1 MSSVSIDVDPDTFLV
16 FRSDFCSATSVRIF
30 VRNVSNDKAA
40 IFKVNL
46 LLNLFARYMVY
57 KILLCIQ
64 KGYIISSIFIQIKAT
79 CPHRYVVKPHR
90 GEIPASSNMEI
101 DVTLLPFNF
110 KETEKYN
117 DKFLLQVR
125 CIMQKIV
132 LDLLIILNPIP

>member
-46 LLNLFARYMVY
+46 LPNLVARYMVY
-57 KILLCIQ
+57 NLCMQ
-64 KGYIISSIFIQIKAT
+64 KGYRIYPIFIQIKAT

-125 CIMQKIV
+125 CILQNIV
-132 LDLLIILNPIP
+132 LDLLIIP

>member
-57 KILLCIQ
+57 KIFMQ
-64 KGYIISSIFIQIKAT
+64 KGYRIYPIFIQIKAT

-125 CIMQKIV
+125 CILQNIV
-132 LDLLIILNPIP
+132 LDLLYILNHII

>member
-57 KILLCIQ
+57 KIF
-64 KGYIISSIFIQIKAT
+64 ISAFK
-79 CPHRYVVKPHR
+79 R
-90 GEIPASSNMEI
+90 
-101 DVTLLPFNF
+101 VTEFLPF
-110 KETEKYN
+110 
-117 DKFLLQVR
+117 LSR
-125 CIMQKIV
+125 
-132 LDLLIILNPIP
+132 

>member
-57 KILLCIQ
+57 KIFMQ
-64 KGYIISSIFIQIKAT
+64 KGYRIYPIFIQIKAT

-125 CIMQKIV
+125 NI
-132 LDLLIILNPIP
+132 

>member
-40 IFKVNL
+40 IFKVKL

-57 KILLCIQ
+57 KIFILCMQ
-64 KGYIISSIFIQIKAT
+64 KGYRIYPIFIQIKAT

-125 CIMQKIV
+125 CILQNIV
-132 LDLLIILNPIP
+132 LDLLIIPQL